1 MECEYFEKLNDQEF
15 GDLIG
20 ETTYWLIILAPDQR
34 NLGTCVVALKREET
48 ELSGLNPDEW
58 ADLSNTVQ
66 KLEHAVKKAFKA
78 TMFNWACLMNSSYL
92 RYPPTPHLHWHFIP
106 RYKSSFIFQG
116 KTFEDPCFGMSTMYD
131 RGRSF
136 KLSEELKNK
145 IKMEIIKYLEI

>member
-1 MECEYFEKLNDQEF
+1 MECEYFEKLKDHKF

-58 ADLSNTVQ
+58 ADLLNTVQ
-66 KLEHAVKKAFKA
+66 KLEHAVKKAFNA
-78 TMFNWACLMNSSYL
+78 NMFNWACLMNSSYL
-92 RYPPTPHLHWHFIP
+92 RDPPTAHLHWHFIP
-106 RYKSSFIFQG
+106 RYKSSLVFQG
-116 KTFEDPCFGMSTMYD
+116 KTFEDPCFGMSTMHD

-145 IKMEIIKYLEI
+145 IKVEIIAYLEI